1 MNKMQ
6 ENLYAKISCF
16 LNSISYFLLLISY
29 VLPLI
34 GGARGTPTEE
44 RENQTQQSRH
54 SLSPYGFPLALSFPF
69 PPLLWQL
76 YICSVNF
83 CNFL

>member
-54 SLSPYGFPLALSFPF
+54 SLSPLRFPSRALLSLSPSPLAALHLFCQ
-69 PPLLWQL
+69 LL
-76 YICSVNF
+76 
-83 CNFL
+83 